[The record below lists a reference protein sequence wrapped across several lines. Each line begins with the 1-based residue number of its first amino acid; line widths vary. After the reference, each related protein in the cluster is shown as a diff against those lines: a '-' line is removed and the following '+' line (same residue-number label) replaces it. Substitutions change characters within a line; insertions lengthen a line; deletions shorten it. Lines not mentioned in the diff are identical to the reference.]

1 MNLEGIGLWYDEETK
16 YLVDTSPG
24 NFETLSRDGNGWV
37 VRTGLPNQKHPD
49 DADTAVDNYLKCIEP
64 RPLPGEVWEITTK
77 DGITSRAVVERVY
90 YGGGEYVSQFLGIY
104 GRYTHVT
111 SKRLLITAE
120 GEYVG

>member
-1 MNLEGIGLWYDEETK
+1 MTLEGLGLWYDEETK

-64 RPLPGEVWEITTK
+64 RPLPGEVWEIIPLGGTPE
-77 DGITSRAVVERVY
+77 RAVVTHSFPNVR
-90 YGGGEYVSQFLGIY
+90 FR
-104 GRYTHVT
+104 GRSEFYRPEDTT
-111 SKRLLITAE
+111 LITAE